1 MNINGKPYE
10 SAFVGTGYVMY
21 KNSNY
26 PGPSTGD
33 WTNGSPFIANVVATV
48 SNSVIAD
55 WPAIGIRAGNYTDG
69 DDVGEVT
76 GVAYIRFGENR
87 GVCNIVVNPE
97 VPPPPVEIT
106 MNMTAPD
113 WNLGDLGQGDSKKT
127 FSDTANQLCFTY
139 PGSVVTGVRFI
150 VNAKN
155 VNGEVA
161 NRYRLKNV
169 DDASQ
174 FVPYSI
180 KLDGGGSTLS
190 LPNSS
195 NMAMRFASSGKT
207 CFVPT
212 FETTVDSNVKE
223 GDYVDVLIFTVVTPS

>member
-1 MNINGKPYE
+1 M
-10 SAFVGTGYVMY
+10 
-21 KNSNY
+21 
-26 PGPSTGD
+26 
-33 WTNGSPFIANVVATV
+33 

-180 KLDGGGSTLS
+180 KLDGGGSTYLCRTPRTWPCVS
-190 LPNSS
+190 PV
-195 NMAMRFASSGKT
+195 REKR
-207 CFVPT
+207 
-212 FETTVDSNVKE
+212 
-223 GDYVDVLIFTVVTPS
+223 VLCRRSRPLLIAT